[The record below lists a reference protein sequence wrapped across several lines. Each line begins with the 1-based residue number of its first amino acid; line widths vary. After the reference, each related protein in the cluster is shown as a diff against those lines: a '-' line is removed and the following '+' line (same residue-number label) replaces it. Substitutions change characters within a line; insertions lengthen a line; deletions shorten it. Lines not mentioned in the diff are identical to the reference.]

1 MKNWACQPR
10 ACGRNG
16 PEIKSGELLS
26 RMRARGTP
34 ERGSCT
40 PRFCAKIPPAEP
52 RMGNRGAGVQKEGGD
67 SCAWSFRELPT
78 CLPTVDRRR
87 VVCLPGFIETDKCS
101 TKVNATA
108 SHLQAPVEMT
118 LQTQKKIVLC
128 KIGHHC

>member
-16 PEIKSGELLS
+16 PEIKSGELLP

-52 RMGNRGAGVQKEGGD
+52 RMGNGGAGVQKEGGD

-87 VVCLPGFIETDKCS
+87 VVFTRIHRNRQMQHQSERDSITPTISGGDDF
-101 TKVNATA
+101 TK
-108 SHLQAPVEMT
+108 
-118 LQTQKKIVLC
+118 KKKLF
-128 KIGHHC
+128 